1 MSEQLLLNQ
10 MMEKNIIKYGDF
22 TLKSGEKSNVYINIK
37 ELNNY
42 HNILSLACVLL
53 YNKYK
58 NFFSNA
64 NLCGVPYGGILI
76 ATLLSNLSKTGIILL
91 RKEAKSHGY
100 NKMVDGSKDKEI
112 IVIEDVVTTGMSVL
126 ESCEILEENGY
137 KIKCILSVVY
147 RGKET
152 KKKMLG
158 KYEYKYLFSLQD
170 ILEHSSKS
178 NILKNHSNLDM
189 NAWNY
194 FQHHNEK
201 LLSLKEKKKSS
212 IILAYDNKEKGY
224 IELMNLM
231 DKIHPYIVG
240 IKIHNEILELS
251 YSENL
256 LLYMKAKKYNLFLW
270 EDRKFNDTGN
280 TLANQIA
287 YYESIRDYISVIPIG
302 GESSLLEL
310 QTEQLGIFLL
320 SELSTGDNMLNSL
333 NTQQIIDVAVKNKA
347 AGVICQTPENVP
359 SWMITIMPG
368 INISLRSDGL
378 NQKWK
383 DPRNLENKP
392 TFYVLG
398 RAITNAFDPVEELQK
413 YLTICV

>member
-10 MMEKNIIKYGDF
+10 MMEKNIIKYGNF

-53 YNKYK
+53 YNKFKYL
-58 NFFSNA
+58 FSNV
-64 NLCGVPYGGILI
+64 NLCGVPYGGISI
-76 ATLLSNLSKTGIILL
+76 ATLLSNLSKTGIVLL

-112 IVIEDVVTTGMSVL
+112 VIIEDVVTSGMSVL
-126 ESCEILEENGY
+126 ESCEILEKNGY
-137 KIKCILSVVY
+137 IIKCIISMVY

-152 KKKMLG
+152 KKKILG
-158 KYEYKYLFSLQD
+158 KYKYNYLFSLQD
-170 ILEHSSKS
+170 IIEHSSES
-178 NILKNHSNLDM
+178 NIELNNCKSDSNL
-189 NAWNY
+189 WNY
-194 FQHHNEK
+194 FQYHNKK
-201 LLSLKEKKKSS
+201 LLTLKENKKSS
-212 IILAYDNKEKGY
+212 IILAYDNNDYNKLL
-224 IELMNLM
+224 ILME
-231 DKIHPYIVG
+231 KIHPYIVG
-240 IKIHNEILELS
+240 IKIHNEILELN

-256 LLYMKAKKYNLFLW
+256 LLYMKAKEYNLFLW

-287 YYESIRDYISVIPIG
+287 YYESVRDYISIVPIG

-310 QTEQLGIFLL
+310 QSKQLGIFLL
-320 SELSTGDNMLNSL
+320 SELSTSDNMLNSL
-333 NTQQIIDVAVKNKA
+333 NTQQIIDVAIRNKA
-347 AGVICQTPENVP
+347 AGIICQTPENVP

-368 INISLRSDGL
+368 INISLTSDGL

-398 RAITNAFDPVEELQK
+398 RAIINASDPVEELKK

>member
-10 MMEKNIIKYGDF
+10 MIEKNIIKYGDF

-53 YNKYK
+53 YNKFKYL
-58 NFFSNA
+58 FSNV
-64 NLCGVPYGGILI
+64 NLCGVPYGGISI

-126 ESCEILEENGY
+126 ESCQILEENGY
-137 KIKCILSVVY
+137 KIKCILSIVY

-152 KKKMLG
+152 KKKILG
-158 KYEYKYLFSLQD
+158 KYEYNYLFSLQD
-170 ILEHSSKS
+170 IIEHSSES
-178 NILKNHSNLDM
+178 NIEINNCKSDSNL
-189 NAWNY
+189 WNY
-194 FQHHNEK
+194 FQYHNKK
-201 LLSLKEKKKSS
+201 LLTLKEKKKSS
-212 IILAYDNKEKGY
+212 IILAYDNNDYNKLLK
-224 IELMNLM
+224 LMEE
-231 DKIHPYIVG
+231 IHPYIVG
-240 IKIHNEILELS
+240 IKIHNEILELN

-256 LLYMKAKKYNLFLW
+256 LLYMKAKEYNLFLW

-287 YYESIRDYISVIPIG
+287 YYESVRDYISIVPIG

-310 QTEQLGIFLL
+310 QSKQLGIFLL
-320 SELSTGDNMLNSL
+320 SELSTSDNMLNSL
-333 NTQQIIDVAVKNKA
+333 NTQQIIDVAIRNKA
-347 AGVICQTPENVP
+347 AGIICQTPENVP

-368 INISLRSDGL
+368 INISLTSDGL

-383 DPRNLENKP
+383 DPRNLEYKP

-398 RAITNAFDPVEELQK
+398 RAITNASNPVEELQK